1 MEVIWEQLLI
11 RWIRRNVG
19 WDRFLI
25 LLIGDSAPP
34 PTTPIDV
41 IWEGF
46 ILEKV
51 GVKTR
56 DIQFYSE
63 KGGAIIK
70 VHSKPARDYEELGRT
85 AGGYGLLLV

>member
-1 MEVIWEQLLI
+1 M
-11 RWIRRNVG
+11 
-19 WDRFLI
+19 
-25 LLIGDSAPP
+25 
-34 PTTPIDV
+34 
-41 IWEGF
+41 
-46 ILEKV
+46 EKV